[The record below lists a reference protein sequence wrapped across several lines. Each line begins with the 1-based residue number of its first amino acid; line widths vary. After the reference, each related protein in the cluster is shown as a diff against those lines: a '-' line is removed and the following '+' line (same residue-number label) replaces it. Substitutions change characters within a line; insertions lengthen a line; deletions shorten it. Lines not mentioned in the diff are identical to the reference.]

1 MRACTP
7 WRVKGV
13 QRKKRY
19 NSEVHFPSV
28 DSIEAE
34 DKRASHAS
42 DIERRNLSSGL
53 KEQGSTTGGRYG
65 SGDLAMLGRH
75 DAGPGQRLGA
85 ADSGSSKGASVVS
98 RTVASKCATAIP
110 VAVYSKC
117 PPAGMPRL
125 CTRALFDMTGTYT
138 ISFTIAAGACIAASL
153 SAFLLQDSDVIL
165 ESLKEA
171 EQND

>member
-85 ADSGSSKGASVVS
+85 ADSGAVSLSSLRHAKYMTG
-98 RTVASKCATAIP
+98 
-110 VAVYSKC
+110 
-117 PPAGMPRL
+117 
-125 CTRALFDMTGTYT
+125 ALFDMTGTYT